1 VTSHP
6 YPLVWPADP
15 VGWLSPAGIAA
26 AWVAETGSPG
36 GPAPES
42 ARSLVGHVVV
52 QHGVTNPAIGAVPG
66 GGSAQ
71 PRWAAV
77 SRLFVAPQAR
87 GQGWGR
93 ALLAAAAAHAE
104 ADGRRLMLQVVGDD
118 GPAIALYERLG
129 WQLADRRIADWSTP
143 AGLQPV
149 LRTYLGP
156 VEP

>member
-15 VGWLSPAGIAA
+15 AGWLSPAGIAA
-26 AWVAETGSPG
+26 AWVAETSSPA

-52 QHGVTNPAIGAVPG
+52 QHGVTNPAIDPALADPLPE
-66 GGSAQ
+66 Q
-71 PRWAAV
+71 RWAAV

-87 GQGWGR
+87 GEGWGA
-93 ALLAAAAAHAE
+93 ALLAAAAEHAE
-104 ADGRRLMLQVVGDD
+104 AAGRRLTLQVVGDD

-129 WQLADRRIADWSTP
+129 WQLSDRRTADWATP
-143 AGLQPV
+143 EGLTPV

-156 VEP
+156 A